1 MTEETVID
9 VAPQQV
15 VFLRFERKVS
25 IGYDNVRTFSV
36 SHPVPLSGDNAADA
50 AEIDRVTSLIQEV
63 VLDAVGV
70 EYEVVNG
77 TVVEK
82 AQDLRPAPQPKDS
95 GAAQGV
101 GQTTSVQIDQ
111 FGDPNAVEQ
120 CPKCGGGMF
129 NNRKD
134 KAIAYAKA
142 KAEGDNAQA
151 EKVTKRPDFKCKNY
165 RDRDGACK
173 GVIWHDD

>member
-82 AQDLRPAPQPKDS
+82 AQELRPAAQPKEQSTAPSASS
-95 GAAQGV
+95 GGAVDWG
-101 GQTTSVQIDQ
+101 Q
-111 FGDPNAVEQ
+111 FGDPDEVRACPQNASHETY
-120 CPKCGGGMF
+120 

-134 KAIAYAKA
+134 KAIAHAKA
-142 KAEGDNAQA
+142 LAQGDNAQA
-151 EKVTKRPDFKCKNY
+151 AKILKRPDF
-165 RDRDGACK
+165 
-173 GVIWHDD
+173 